1 MTTQDHEENENFVM
15 HADSDDT
22 DVNADQEEDYYLAEG
37 SNLQKPKMLP
47 WIVGAVVL
55 VVLVF
60 LFVGIFSREDNT
72 VDTALLK
79 ELEARMTRMEEKYGA
94 IEKLQDGMIRAEK
107 HEKTLAN
114 LLVRFDNLESGVIK
128 QMDQLKKELAE
139 YQKKVTPA
147 TSPSAAKA
155 ASPPAQKATAPV
167 KATSSPAE
175 PKKKAAAP
183 KFHEVQAGETLY
195 GISHGAG
202 LTVDQLRSYNKL
214 SPTDTIRP
222 GQKLRLT
229 PP

>member
-1 MTTQDHEENENFVM
+1 MTTHDHDENENFVM

-22 DVNADQEEDYYLAEG
+22 AANVEQEEDYYLAEG

-60 LFVGIFSREDNT
+60 LIITIFSRDDNT

-79 ELEARMTRMEEKYGA
+79 ELEGRMTRMEEKYGA
-94 IEKLQDGMIRAEK
+94 IEKLQDSLARIEK
-107 HEKTLAN
+107 QEKTLAN
-114 LLVRFDNLESGVIK
+114 LLVRFDNLESGMIK

-139 YQKKVTPA
+139 SRKKAAPA
-147 TSPSAAKA
+147 TSPPAKA
-155 ASPPAQKATAPV
+155 GSPSAKKPTAPA
-167 KATSSPAE
+167 KATSSPAKPE
-175 PKKKAAAP
+175 KKAAAP

-195 GISHGAG
+195 GISRSAG

>member
-1 MTTQDHEENENFVM
+1 MATQDHDENENFVM
-15 HADSDDT
+15 HAESDDT

-37 SNLQKPKMLP
+37 SNLQKSKMLP
-47 WIVGAVVL
+47 WIVGAAVL

-60 LFVGIFSREDNT
+60 LFVVIFSRGDST

-79 ELEARMTRMEEKYGA
+79 ELEARITRMEEKYGA
-94 IEKLQDGMIRAEK
+94 IEKLQDSLSRIEK
-107 HEKTLAN
+107 QEKTLAN

-128 QMDQLKKELAE
+128 QMDQLKKELADSR
-139 YQKKVTPA
+139 T
-147 TSPSAAKA
+147 KA
-155 ASPPAQKATAPV
+155 ASAPSTKAGSPPAKKATAPA
-167 KATSSPAE
+167 KATSSSAK

-195 GISHGAG
+195 GISRSAG